1 MVIEID
7 ILNFEDYDELACKIA
22 DDFDSIKDEDKDVS
36 IIAKYEAARNIIS
49 ALICI
54 GANIASIE
62 LHKEE
67 LEEYYDEYII
77 SITKD
82 ENGEYEVWCEKFKR
96 EKGYLTDDSTVMY
109 VMDDCSS
116 KVIPYC
122 KGKTVYEVSVGIHEL
137 EESDCEMCDLDTNES
152 ESTYISRM
160 KDGQIAG
167 FSKSWS
173 TSDNGISCYSSY
185 SHYGSDEDMVKSV
198 ARDFGINI

>member
-1 MVIEID
+1 MFIIK
-7 ILNFEDYDELACKIA
+7 NKYFEDYEDFACEVLDTI
-22 DDFDSIKDEDKDVS
+22 DSLEDFEDVA
-36 IIAKYEAARNIIS
+36 IVAKYNHANQIIKE
-49 ALICI
+49 LLCV

-82 ENGEYEVWCEKFKR
+82 DNGESKVWCEKFKR

-116 KVIPYC
+116 KVVPYC
-122 KGKTVYEVSVGIHEL
+122 KGKTVYEVSVGIEEL
-137 EESDCEMCDLDTNES
+137 EESDCEMCDLYTNES

-160 KDGQIAG
+160 KDGKIAG

-173 TSDNGISCYSSY
+173 TSDNGVTCYSSY
-185 SHYGSDEDMVKSV
+185 SHYGSDEDMVKNI